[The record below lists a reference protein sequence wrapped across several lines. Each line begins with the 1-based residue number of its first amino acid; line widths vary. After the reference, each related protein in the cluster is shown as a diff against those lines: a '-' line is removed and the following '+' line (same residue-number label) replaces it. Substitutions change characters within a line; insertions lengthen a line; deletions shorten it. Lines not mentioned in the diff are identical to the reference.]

1 MHLQCVRLEEG
12 KHALEAS
19 QPDTRSPRGNL
30 PFCLF
35 GAVKKKKK
43 KKRKVKKKKTAWQVS
58 VQVQAVKKEARTV
71 MGSVLTGQL
80 FHINTKHQL
89 SIRHRQMKA
98 IS

>member
-1 MHLQCVRLEEG
+1 MHLQCVCLEEG

-35 GAVKKKKK
+35 GAVKKKQ
-43 KKRKVKKKKTAWQVS
+43 KKTAWQVS
-58 VQVQAVKKEARTV
+58 VQVQAVKREARTV
-71 MGSVLTGQL
+71 MGSVLTALL